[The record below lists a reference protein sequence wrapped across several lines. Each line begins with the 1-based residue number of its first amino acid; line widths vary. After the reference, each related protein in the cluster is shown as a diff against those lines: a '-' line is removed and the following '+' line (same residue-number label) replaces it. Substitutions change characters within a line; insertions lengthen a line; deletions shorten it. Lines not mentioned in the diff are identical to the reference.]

1 MDVVTGAY
9 GFLGKYITKKLLQI
23 GHDVNTL
30 TNSPDRESP
39 FGDRVNPI
47 PFNFDNTLK
56 LKKSLEGISVLY
68 NTYWVR
74 FNHPPYFTFKKAV
87 ENSKILFEAAKKA
100 GVKRIVHVS
109 ITNPSLDSPLE
120 YFRGKAIL
128 EKLLMESGISYAIL
142 RPAVIFGKEDILINN
157 IAWFL
162 RKFPIFG
169 VFGDGM
175 YKLQPIYVKDFAE
188 LAVELGNKSENVI
201 IDVIGPEIFSYRDLV
216 KTIGEIIGKKRPIVS
231 ISPKFGYLVG
241 YISGKIIGDVIITKD
256 EIKGLMSNLL
266 YTDSNPTGKKK
277 LTEYLME
284 NRETVGLRYRSELKR
299 RMNREASYENL

>member
-1 MDVVTGAY
+1 MDIVTGAY

-23 GHDVNTL
+23 GHDVKTL
-30 TNSPDRESP
+30 TNSPDRENP
-39 FGDRVNPI
+39 FGDKVKPI
-47 PFNFDNTLK
+47 PFNFDNPLE
-56 LKKSLEGISVLY
+56 LQKSLEGVSVLY

-74 FNHPPYFTFKKAV
+74 FNYPPYFTFKKAV
-87 ENSKILFEAAKKA
+87 ENSKILFDAAKRA

-162 RKFPIFG
+162 RKFPVFG

-175 YKLQPIYVKDFAE
+175 YKLQPIYVEDFAK
-188 LAVELGNKSENVI
+188 LAVKLGNKSENIVI
-201 IDVIGPEIFSYRDLV
+201 DAVGPEIFTYRELV
-216 KTIGEIIGKKRPIVS
+216 KTIGEIIGKKRPVVS
-231 ISPKFGYLVG
+231 IPPKIGYFVG

-256 EIKGLMSNLL
+256 EIKGLMSDLL
-266 YTDSNPTGKKK
+266 YTDSSPTGNKK
-277 LTEYLME
+277 LTEYLRE
-284 NRETVGLRYRSELKR
+284 NKDRVGIKYRSELKR
-299 RMNREASYENL
+299 RMNRKASYENL